1 MAAITS
7 AVQSPGHFEQCG
19 AELPL
24 IRVVVV
30 DDSPDVADVIQL
42 FLRYTGRVENVGKA
56 DNGRM
61 AVELVDSLRPALV
74 VMDVNMPVMNGLL
87 ATAAI
92 KSLLPETKVLIV
104 SADDDPEMALA
115 AFDCGADGFMPK
127 SNLQMVGYHI
137 TRLFPQ

>member
-7 AVQSPGHFEQCG
+7 AVQSAGHLEQCG
-19 AELPL
+19 ADLPL

-30 DDSPDVADVIQL
+30 DDTPEMADAIQL
-42 FLRYTGRVENVGKA
+42 FLRHTGRVENVGIA

-61 AVELVDSLRPALV
+61 AVELADSLRPALV

-104 SADDDPEMALA
+104 SADDNPEMVLA
-115 AFDCGADGFMPK
+115 AFECGADDFMPK

-137 TRLFPQ
+137 ASLFPQ